1 MTRATAIIPMARP
14 YLTQSK
20 EIGAPEFAR
29 HRTAIFRTE
38 LSRPLKM
45 AVEDGVIDD
54 RTTVMDYG
62 CGRGDDV
69 RLLNA
74 RGLDCVGWDPT
85 HAPGGMRRS
94 SDVVNLGY
102 VVNVIENPVERCE
115 ALAHAWALAQR
126 VLVVSARL
134 RAETPDLTAPY
145 ADGHVTRLGTF
156 QKFYEQQ
163 ELRTWIDQT
172 LDEVSSVPAAPGVFY
187 VFRDPGE
194 RAAFIASRFR
204 RISVAPRLRVGE
216 QLFIE
221 HKALL
226 EPLAAFISD
235 RGRLPAPEE
244 LPEYGA
250 IQSALRSVPR
260 AYRVLQSVSDKGVWD
275 RVREE
280 RTQDLLVFVALSRF
294 DGRPKFSELP
304 LALQRDVK
312 AFFGTYTA
320 ACAAADEQ
328 LFSLGRPERLD
339 EACRTSP
346 IGKTMPRALYV
357 HVDAVAELSLLLRLY
372 EGCARGYLGAVP
384 GANIVKLANDEPKVS
399 YLSYPDFD
407 RDPHPALAAS
417 VSVNLQTFRVRQR
430 HYANNGNPP
439 ILHRKETFVSQDH
452 PDRSKFERLTRIEM
466 ANGLYENPA
475 LIGTRAGWE
484 AVLRAKGLEFRGHR
498 LVRSR

>member
-1 MTRATAIIPMARP
+1 
-14 YLTQSK
+14 
-20 EIGAPEFAR
+20 
-29 HRTAIFRTE
+29 
-38 LSRPLKM
+38 
-45 AVEDGVIDD
+45 
-54 RTTVMDYG
+54 MDYG
-62 CGRGDDV
+62 CGRGSDV
-69 RLLNA
+69 RLLRD

-85 HAPGGMRRS
+85 HAPDGARRS

-102 VVNVIENPVERCE
+102 VVNVIEDLSERRE
-115 ALAHAWALAQR
+115 ALSRAWRLAQR
-126 VLVVSARL
+126 VLIVSARL
-134 RAETPDLTAPY
+134 RAETPDVTAPY

-172 LDEVSSVPAAPGVFY
+172 LDVASVPAAPGVFY
-187 VFRDPGE
+187 IFRDPGE
-194 RAAFIASRFR
+194 RAAFVASRFR
-204 RISVAPRLRVGE
+204 RVSAAPRLRVGE
-216 QLFIE
+216 QLLIE

-235 RGRLPAPEE
+235 RGRLPAPGE
-244 LPEYGA
+244 LPEYGP
-250 IQSALRSVPR
+250 IQSALGSMSR
-260 AYRVLQSVSDKGVWD
+260 AYRVLQSVSDKGAWD
-275 RVREE
+275 RVRQE
-280 RTQDLLVFVALSRF
+280 RSQDLLVFVALSRF

-304 LALQRDVK
+304 LPLQRDVK

-328 LFSLGRPERLD
+328 LFSLGRPDRLE

-346 IGKTMPRALYV
+346 IGKIMPRALYF
-357 HVDAVAELSLLLRLY
+357 HVDAVAELPIVLRLY

-399 YLSYPDFD
+399 YLSYPEFE

-430 HYANNGNPP
+430 QYANDRNRP
-439 ILHRKETFVSQDH
+439 ILHRKETFVRPDH
-452 PDRSKFERLTRIEM
+452 PDRPKYERLTRLEQ
-466 ANGLYENPA
+466 AKGLYEDPA

-484 AVLRAKGLEFRGHR
+484 SVLREKGLALRGHR
-498 LVRSR
+498 LVRCR